1 MLKSR
6 SRTHLSIILGLRE
19 SNETSTVPTPV
30 ELTVYG
36 QSVGGL
42 GGGPGQTGNLKEASV
57 YIEMLKSNFMGLGG
71 VGFDVFLRTF
81 LNGQRSKCVIRHISF
96 GEVTEVVFDYTA
108 TDLKNQWVSFHL
120 QYSARKRW

>member
-1 MLKSR
+1 
-6 SRTHLSIILGLRE
+6 
-19 SNETSTVPTPV
+19 
-30 ELTVYG
+30 
-36 QSVGGL
+36 
-42 GGGPGQTGNLKEASV
+42 
-57 YIEMLKSNFMGLGG
+57 MGLGG

-120 QYSARKRW
+120 QFFAKEKVVDYFNWLKENETNVGNENLDTPPSFVQ